1 MPPKLV
7 ILSIAAVLA
16 TGPAA
21 AQQGLQRPAAALIG
35 LPVYTSEGRLVG
47 KITDLGRKGH
57 GQGVL
62 IAELE
67 RPLGL
72 GPQTVAI
79 PIDMFVQRPD
89 RIELT
94 ISADQVNDRLAGV
107 DRSGEQ

>member
-1 MPPKLV
+1 M
-7 ILSIAAVLA
+7 ILLIAVVLA
-16 TGPAA
+16 TGPVA
-21 AQQGLQRPAAALIG
+21 AQQGLQRPAAVLIG
-35 LPVYTSEGRLVG
+35 LPVYTSDGRLVG
-47 KITDLGRKGH
+47 KISDLGRKGH

-94 ISADQVNDRLAGV
+94 ITADQVNDRLAGA
-107 DRSGEQ
+107 DRSADK